1 MYIKSFLSLAVF
13 AGLSI
18 SAHAKPSIN
27 DMQGCQAVIDFMDA
41 KLADAPPKYD
51 AADVKT
57 ARKGL
62 KIYNSYIQNDIINP
76 GLLEFN
82 GGDASKAKAM
92 QAQVDT
98 YKVGVTAA
106 LNSEFPQPR
115 IFMDHV
121 VALNNC
127 AKQAVPTGADLDAL
141 KAGMN
146 AMVTLAKKG

>member
-41 KLADAPPKYD
+41 KLADAPAKYD
-51 AADVKT
+51 ASNVKT

-62 KIYNSYIQNDIINP
+62 KIYNSYIQNDIVSP

-82 GGDASKAKAM
+82 GGDVAKAKAM
-92 QAQVDT
+92 QDQVDT
-98 YKVGVTAA
+98 YKASLTAA
-106 LNSEFPQPR
+106 LNSKFPQQR

-121 VALNNC
+121 VTLNNC
-127 AKQAVPTGADLDAL
+127 AKKAVPSGADLDAL
-141 KAGMN
+141 KASMN
-146 AMVTLAKKG
+146 AMVIMAKKG